1 MFHEPQI
8 NFVLL
13 EILAIYADFS
23 VTFVNISLQVQIIRK
38 TNLKHSYLYI
48 YEANLL

>member
-13 EILAIYADFS
+13 EILAIYADIS
-23 VTFVNISLQVQIIRK
+23 VIFGNISLHMQNIRK
-38 TNLKHSYLYI
+38 TNLKHSYL
-48 YEANLL
+48 